1 MVRQRLLDLHT
12 GRLPLPDPSHLNSSI
27 LLSNIMGYVGAYF
40 SGDSIAAAEILTG
53 IGRPFV
59 QVRLSFIELSHLAV
73 LNVISFNFLL
83 HFQQHNKQCLITSEL
98 IRLTVCLGECFF
110 HFF

>member
-12 GRLPLPDPSHLNSSI
+12 GRLPLPDPSHLNSSV

-40 SGDSIAAAEILTG
+40 SGDSIAAAEILTD

-59 QVRLSFIELSHLAV
+59 QVRLSFRELSHLEV
-73 LNVISFNFLL
+73 LNVISFNFLN
-83 HFQQHNKQCLITSEL
+83 FQQHNNVS
-98 IRLTVCLGECFF
+98 
-110 HFF
+110 